1 MNENFDEKTEE
12 KTGPDPVKPGE
23 MQIDISE
30 RIQDNSNLDKD
41 RDIFS
46 TRKIEFDMPEK
57 EIPITQ
63 PEEKAPENKK
73 KMKVL
78 V

>member
-12 KTGPDPVKPGE
+12 KTGPDPVKPQE
-23 MQIDISE
+23 MKIDISE

-46 TRKIEFDMPEK
+46 TRKIEFDMPENSN
-57 EIPITQ
+57 Q
-63 PEEKAPENKK
+63 
-73 KMKVL
+73 
-78 V
+78 

>member
-12 KTGPDPVKPGE
+12 KTGPDPVNPQE
-23 MQIDISE
+23 MKINISE

-46 TRKIEFDMPEK
+46 TRKIEFDMPEN
-57 EIPITQ
+57 EIPINE
-63 PEEKAPENKK
+63 PEENKPQKIK
-73 KMKVL
+73 K
-78 V
+78 